1 MLLTFRKAKTIME
14 TGTNKIVKDTV
25 LQRIKAE
32 EESAM
37 KKKIAVALCGTLLFA
52 MLPAGCGNAGAQTG
66 VQGEAEQV
74 SDTKS
79 QDESEEQERLSDAR
93 DGKPDVGKDAA
104 GDKNTGDSGSEKD
117 DRGNTQGGK
126 SDTETADIGGS
137 DNGASGKS
145 ASGSNAG
152 SEVGGNSGDSTGGKN
167 SSSGISSGNGSS
179 DGSAGNT
186 SSDNG
191 SNGSGASGN
200 GSNSGNAG
208 SGNASSDT
216 GNTSGGT
223 STSQPEHTHSW
234 VEQTTTVTH
243 DATGHYETVVVKDA
257 WDEEIIERRAV
268 CGCGAVFIDDY
279 AWEKHFIDDEC
290 IYGYSVRPVVV
301 DIIHHEAETKEVW
314 IEDSPARTE
323 TVGTGSY
330 ICSTC
335 GVTK

>member
-1 MLLTFRKAKTIME
+1 
-14 TGTNKIVKDTV
+14 
-25 LQRIKAE
+25 
-32 EESAM
+32 M
-37 KKKIAVALCGTLLFA
+37 KKKIAVALCGILLFA

-66 VQGEAEQV
+66 GQGEAEQV
-74 SDTKS
+74 SDTKP
-79 QDESEEQERLSDAR
+79 QDESEEQEKLSDSR

-117 DRGNTQGGK
+117 DRGNTQDGK

-137 DNGASGKS
+137 DNGAPGKS
-145 ASGSNAG
+145 ASGSKAG
-152 SEVGGNSGDSTGGKN
+152 SEAGGNSGDSTGGKN
-167 SSSGISSGNGSS
+167 SSSGISSGNESNG
-179 DGSAGNT
+179 GSAGNT
-186 SSDNG
+186 SSGNG

-243 DATGHYETVVVKDA
+243 EATGHYEEKVVKDA
-257 WDEEIIERRAV
+257 WDERVEAERVV
-268 CGCGAVFIDDY
+268 CGCSGIFTTTAEWGQHQVDDDCWLHYNLKTVVIDT
-279 AWEKHFIDDEC
+279 
-290 IYGYSVRPVVV
+290 
-301 DIIHHEAETKEVW
+301 IHHEAVTEQVW
-314 IEDSPARTE
+314 VEDSPARTE

-335 GVTK
+335 GATK

>member
-1 MLLTFRKAKTIME
+1 
-14 TGTNKIVKDTV
+14 
-25 LQRIKAE
+25 
-32 EESAM
+32 M
-37 KKKIAVALCGTLLFA
+37 KKKIAVALCGILLFA

-66 VQGEAEQV
+66 GQGEAEQV
-74 SDTKS
+74 SDTKP
-79 QDESEEQERLSDAR
+79 QDESEEQEKLSDSR

-117 DRGNTQGGK
+117 DRGNTQDGK

-137 DNGASGKS
+137 DNGAPGKS
-145 ASGSNAG
+145 ASGSKAG
-152 SEVGGNSGDSTGGKN
+152 SEAGGNSGDSTGGKN
-167 SSSGISSGNGSS
+167 SSSGISSGNESNG
-179 DGSAGNT
+179 GSAGNT
-186 SSDNG
+186 SSGNG

-234 VEQTTTVTH
+234 VEQTTTVTY

-257 WDEEIIERRAV
+257 WDEPVYDYRLICNM
-268 CGCGAVFIDDY
+268 CGTDVTDDDVSAFHYAFECYGSYSSKKIQIDT
-279 AWEKHFIDDEC
+279 
-290 IYGYSVRPVVV
+290 V
-301 DIIHHEAETKEVW
+301 HHEAVTEQVW
-314 IEDSPARTE
+314 VEDTPAQTE
-323 TVGTGSY
+323 TIGTGSY

-335 GVTK
+335 GATK

>member
-1 MLLTFRKAKTIME
+1 
-14 TGTNKIVKDTV
+14 
-25 LQRIKAE
+25 
-32 EESAM
+32 M
-37 KKKIAVALCGTLLFA
+37 KKKIAVALCGILLFA

-66 VQGEAEQV
+66 GQGEAEQI
-74 SDTKS
+74 SDMMP
-79 QDESEEQERLSDAR
+79 QDESEEQEKLSDAR

-145 ASGSNAG
+145 ASGSKAG
-152 SEVGGNSGDSTGGKN
+152 SEAGGNSDDSTGGKN
-167 SSSGISSGNGSS
+167 SSSGISSGNGSNG
-179 DGSAGNT
+179 GSAGNA
-186 SSDNG
+186 SSGNG
-191 SNGSGASGN
+191 SNESGASGN

-257 WDEEIIERRAV
+257 WDEEEWGYRLV
-268 CGCGAVFIDDY
+268 CLGCSYVSGDT
-279 AWEKHFIDDEC
+279 DEAILHC
-290 IYGYSVRPVVV
+290 ALCETGLGYSSKKVQTGT
-301 DIIHHEAETKEVW
+301 IHHEAVTEQVW
-314 IEDSPARTE
+314 VEDTPAQTE

-335 GVTK
+335 GATK